1 MTEQQA
7 ERVIGYL
14 RSIQNGLV
22 VAVIILALNI
32 GTLLGRALM
41 GK

>member
-14 RSIQNGLV
+14 RSIQNGLF
-22 VAVIILALNI
+22 VAIIFLALNF

-41 GK
+41 GR